1 MKVFSLY
8 PGNCYSGGVILIA
21 ANNLEEAQNLAQQDE
36 FVEYYGDIA
45 NMKEVEELSANVD
58 TPKVIL
64 SSWYIE

>member
-8 PGNCYSGGVILIA
+8 PGVSYSGGVILIA
-21 ANNLEEAQNLAQQDE
+21 ANNLEEAQNLAEQDE
-36 FVEYYGDIA
+36 YLEYYGDFA

-64 SSWYIE
+64 STWYIE